1 MHVEIEW
8 ILNDGMRNKHA
19 LQMLLKYIDLFVKY
33 TCFDKTKYTVNPEV
47 TLLMRSTDL
56 NIMI

>member
-19 LQMLLKYIDLFVKY
+19 LQMLLKCIDLFVKY
-33 TCFDKTKYTVNPEV
+33 TCLDKTKYTVNPE
-47 TLLMRSTDL
+47 STML
-56 NIMI
+56 TRPLIST